1 VSNLLPLAVQPPRT
15 RAATPPE
22 ARPAEPQ
29 NDRFADSLATARGDD
44 ARPSAEEAESAKTR
58 LAAHQR
64 AQLQTL
70 MLSGAMKFAV
80 TRHTPAPESVSVP
93 FLARSL
99 PATPYDEVAETLPD
113 DGTLLL
119 ISPIATPGMS
129 EEWGTQEPE
138 VIPVP
143 VTLNG
148 DAHSGQ
154 RPELGLNDVTTELPD
169 APAVQSDAAAARD
182 AALQLIASL
191 PLALATLPVPLP
203 GAPAFPDF
211 GASDGAAEGATDGA
225 TNGAPT
231 GESTA
236 RPIQYLRPEGFIASL
251 PDAPAIDDTSRL
263 LEDHFD
269 APSATTTSPPS
280 TTLTGN
286 TGAADTTGSIRTAE
300 TTGRAT
306 DTVATTETTPR
317 TSAVPPVIDRN
328 AVERDLK
335 RLDPVF
341 RKRLERVMD
350 RMQKEF
356 GHDVSI
362 VETVR
367 SKARQDAL
375 FAQGRTAPGPVVTW
389 TRHSK
394 HLKGQAADLI
404 VDGTWKN
411 PEGYAHLAAVAKQEG
426 LRTLG
431 ARDRGHVELPTGSSV
446 SDQTLSALLSDLQP
460 EDGAAV
466 PQVRA
471 DLNPER
477 ENLSNA
483 SAMARV
489 ADVAQVARVA
499 TVAAVAKVA
508 TVARPGG
515 ASGSAASGN
524 DIASPLA
531 VSGAAPMAGTP
542 NADNVRVIAPSMAV
556 NMSDRISHLM
566 DLQAT
571 QAAKPLTS
579 VLLRMDNVSGIEDQ
593 IRIDTRGTSVD
604 ARLGLGNAQQA
615 AAITG
620 RLGELREA
628 LERRGLSA
636 EGVRIQSPGALRAA
650 EGPNGIRT
658 TAPIVELAAMR
669 AASDNQAQSNTR
681 EQATRDHERE
691 ALARDSS
698 RHTPRSSSDDTRHR
712 SRREQP
718 EDRR

>member
-1 VSNLLPLAVQPPRT
+1 MSNLLPLAVQPPRT

-44 ARPSAEEAESAKTR
+44 TRPSAEEAESAKTR

-64 AQLQTL
+64 AQLQAL

-80 TRHTPAPESVSVP
+80 TRHAPAPETVSLPV
-93 FLARSL
+93 LARSL
-99 PATPYDEVAETLPD
+99 PATPDDEVAETLPD

-143 VTLNG
+143 ITLNG

-154 RPELGLNDVTTELPD
+154 RPELELNDATTELPD

-182 AALQLIASL
+182 AAMQLIASL
-191 PLALATLPVPLP
+191 PLATLPVPLP
-203 GAPAFPDF
+203 DVPALPK
-211 GASDGAAEGATDGA
+211 GGTTDGA
-225 TNGAPT
+225 TTNEP
-231 GESTA
+231 TA
-236 RPIQYLRPEGFIASL
+236 RPVQYLRPDGFIASL
-251 PDAPAIDDTSRL
+251 PDAPAIDDTSPL

-269 APSATTTSPPS
+269 APSAATAVQAATTPTESSRTSGS
-280 TTLTGN
+280 TENART
-286 TGAADTTGSIRTAE
+286 ADATGSIRTAE
-300 TTGRAT
+300 TTPSAPDEFAT
-306 DTVATTETTPR
+306 SASTPL

-389 TRHSK
+389 TRQSK

-411 PEGYAHLAAVAKQEG
+411 PEGYAHLALIAKQEG

-431 ARDRGHVELPTGSSV
+431 ARDRGHVELPTDLRV
-446 SDQTLSALLSDLQP
+446 SEQTLNALLSDLQP

-542 NADNVRVIAPSMAV
+542 NADSVRVIAPSMAV
-556 NMSDRISHLM
+556 NMADRISHLM

-579 VLLRMDNVSGIEDQ
+579 VLLRMDDVSGIEDQ

-615 AAITG
+615 AAITD

-636 EGVRIQSPGALRAA
+636 EGVRIQAPGALRAA
-650 EGPNGIRT
+650 EGPNSIRT